1 MKTRNEN
8 RNKIIDRLKSNKKW
22 KDQFHFV
29 PTKDKVTPS
38 WFGLPLIIN
47 KAFSK
52 KKKIFLDYL
61 TSKKIENRPIL
72 SGNFLNQPASKLYNF
87 KQKPD
92 EFPNSQNIENLGF
105 FIGLHTERISEK
117 TLDHLTTN
125 LLKIDE
131 I

>member
-1 MKTRNEN
+1 MFINSGYNLRPTDIQAAIASNQFKRLKFFMKTRNEN

-52 KKKIFLDYL
+52 KKKYF
-61 TSKKIENRPIL
+61 
-72 SGNFLNQPASKLYNF
+72 
-87 KQKPD
+87 
-92 EFPNSQNIENLGF
+92 
-105 FIGLHTERISEK
+105 
-117 TLDHLTTN
+117 
-125 LLKIDE
+125 
-131 I
+131 